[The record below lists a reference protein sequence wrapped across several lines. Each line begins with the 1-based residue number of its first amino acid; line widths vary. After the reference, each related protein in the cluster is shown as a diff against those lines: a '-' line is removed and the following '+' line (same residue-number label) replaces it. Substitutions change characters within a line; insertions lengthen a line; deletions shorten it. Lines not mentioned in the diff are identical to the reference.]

1 MIQYSN
7 FSMATYGQFE
17 IKFEGSLAELQ
28 LQLDLIHTDNAHASI
43 NIKRSSKGKVPSE
56 YVILK
61 HGVYRLSDH
70 WNNVGNSFWLLN
82 TTESTQ
88 VSYKKLCI
96 AYCAYEDM
104 EPTFMVFNKI
114 LSGENDYLTLQE
126 IIHKTTAMRQKQAR
140 SKKTMEPSS
149 ETILEELFA

>member
-28 LQLDLIHTDNAHASI
+28 LQLDLIHADNAHAPI
-43 NIKRSSKGKVPSE
+43 NLKRSSKGKVPSE

-70 WNNVGNSFWLLN
+70 WNNVNNSFWLLN
-82 TTESTQ
+82 GTESTQ
-88 VSYKKLCI
+88 VCYKKTCI
-96 AYCAYEDM
+96 AYCAYKNM
-104 EPTFMVFNKI
+104 EPTFMTFNKM
-114 LSGENDYLTLQE
+114 LSGENENLRLQE
-126 IIHKTTAMRQKQAR
+126 IIHKTTVMREKQAR
-140 SKKTMEPSS
+140 SQKTLEPST